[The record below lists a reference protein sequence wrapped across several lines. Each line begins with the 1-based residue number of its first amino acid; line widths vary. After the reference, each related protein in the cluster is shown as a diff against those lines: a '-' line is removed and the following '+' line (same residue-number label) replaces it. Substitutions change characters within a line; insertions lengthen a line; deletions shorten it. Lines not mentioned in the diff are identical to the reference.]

1 MPRSTTANAFRM
13 IDHLSLTATRLSA
26 YIPPVA
32 VNPAAGIGVPN
43 EVTRGHQRKLCDF
56 FVAHA
61 PYGGLGGKVERL
73 AGHLAGTPIPFS
85 LSPDWR
91 RASGSNTDKGI
102 SMTTTLEARD
112 ARTVA
117 RALAI
122 LERAFSHPDRPTL
135 ADPDTAKH
143 YAQLRLGGLDREQ
156 MIAMWLDSQH
166 RLIQVEIL
174 STGTVTETV
183 VYPREV
189 VRSALHFGACSVIF
203 AHNHPS
209 GNSRPSLA
217 DIGLTNTLKA
227 ALSLIDVKTLD
238 HLIVTA
244 SHVLSLAAMGE
255 I

>member
-1 MPRSTTANAFRM
+1 
-13 IDHLSLTATRLSA
+13 
-26 YIPPVA
+26 
-32 VNPAAGIGVPN
+32 
-43 EVTRGHQRKLCDF
+43 
-56 FVAHA
+56 
-61 PYGGLGGKVERL
+61 
-73 AGHLAGTPIPFS
+73 
-85 LSPDWR
+85 
-91 RASGSNTDKGI
+91 
-102 SMTTTLEARD
+102 MTTKLEARD

-135 ADPDTAKH
+135 DNPNTAQE

-156 MIAMWLDSQH
+156 MIALWLDSQH

-174 STGTVTETV
+174 STGTITQTT

-189 VRSALHFGACSVIF
+189 VRSALQFGACSVIF

-209 GNSRPSLA
+209 GNSTPSGA
-217 DIGLTNTLKA
+217 DISLTKTLKA
-227 ALSLIDVKTLD
+227 ALSLVDVKTLD

-244 SHVLSLAAMGE
+244 SHARSLAAMGE